1 VLKLSPIVVAA
12 TLFVSNGA
20 FAAEEKV
27 TSVDELAQVT
37 SVSQLSDVQPSDWA
51 FQSVQSLVERY
62 GCIAGY
68 PDGTFKGNRALTR
81 YEFAAGLNAC
91 LERITQLIAAGTT
104 VVPEAD
110 MEAIDRLAE
119 EFNDEL
125 IGVIDRING
134 LDARAAKIEANQFS
148 TTAKLRG
155 EALFAVSDVF
165 GAKDSNDKI
174 GNGGNGSNTVFS
186 NRVRLGISTSFNG
199 KDNLSLRLQAR
210 NTPQFDGG
218 SGTARPNITGT
229 NMTRLG
235 FDGATAD
242 GGRNVEMD
250 KLSYSFKPSDK
261 LSVKIDAVGAAMDD
275 NVNNYNPV
283 FASSGGG
290 AISRYGRF
298 NPIYRVASGQSAVTA
313 NLGKSNSRLRLNAG
327 YVTNNATDNTKGIFE
342 GDNTFFGQVD
352 LKPTKKLNVGVAY
365 ARAYRAGG
373 SGLFGS
379 TGSGNANSPF
389 KGQATTATTANVYS
403 LLANYQLNSKT
414 TLAGWYG
421 FADADAGTNDANINY
436 WAANLG
442 FKDFGAKGNTLGVIF
457 GQPPKVTKNSV
468 AKGEDKGTSYHLEG
482 LYKMRVNDRIDVTPG
497 LLVIFNPEH
506 NEANKTVYVGTLRTT
521 FKF

>member
-1 VLKLSPIVVAA
+1 MAKLLFNVLKLSPIVVAA

-104 VVPEAD
+104 VPEAD
-110 MEAIDRLAE
+110 TEAIDRLSE

-125 IGVIDRING
+125 IGIVDRING

-148 TTAKLRG
+148 TTAKLKG
-155 EALFAVSDVF
+155 EAIFAVSDSF
-165 GAKDSNDKI
+165 GGTDGDDT
-174 GNGGNGSNTVFS
+174 NTVFS

-210 NTPQFDGG
+210 NTPSIRDG
-218 SGTARPNITGT
+218 GT

-235 FDGATAD
+235 FDGSTTE
-242 GGRNVEMD
+242 GGKNVEMD
-250 KLSYSFKPSDK
+250 KLNYSFKPSDK
-261 LSVKIDAVGAAMDD
+261 LSVKIDAVGAEMDD

-298 NPIYRVASGQSAVTA
+298 NPIYRVAEGQSAVTVKY
-313 NLGKSNSRLRLNAG
+313 GSSKSPLTLNAA
-327 YVTNNATDNTKGIFE
+327 YVANNASDTTKGIFE
-342 GDNTFFGQVD
+342 GDETFFGQVD
-352 LKPTKKLNVGVAY
+352 FKAGKKLNVGVAY
-365 ARAYRAGG
+365 ANANRSGG
-373 SGLFGS
+373 TGLLGS
-379 TGSGNANSPF
+379 TGSSFANDPF
-389 KGQATTATTANVYS
+389 GKKATTANVYS
-403 LLANYQLNSKT
+403 LLANYQLNKKT

-421 FADADAGTNDANINY
+421 FVDADEKNSTNSADINY
-436 WAANLG
+436 WAASLG
-442 FKDFGAKGNTLGVIF
+442 VKDFGAKGNTLGLIF
-457 GQPPKVTKNSV
+457 GQPPKVTNNSV
-468 AKGEDKGTSYHLEG
+468 VTREDNGTSYHLEG
-482 LYKMRVNDRIDVTPG
+482 LYKMKVNDRIDVTPG

-506 NEANKTVYVGTLRTT
+506 NEANDTVYVGTIRTT

>member
-1 VLKLSPIVVAA
+1 MAKLLFNVLKLSPIVVAA

-104 VVPEAD
+104 VPEAD
-110 MEAIDRLAE
+110 TEAIDRLSE

-125 IGVIDRING
+125 IGIVDRING

-148 TTAKLRG
+148 TTAKLKG
-155 EALFAVSDVF
+155 EALFAVSDSF
-165 GAKDSNDKI
+165 GGQDGKDT
-174 GNGGNGSNTVFS
+174 NTVFT
-186 NRVRLGISTSFNG
+186 NRVRLGISSSFNG

-210 NTPQFDGG
+210 NTPSIKDGD
-218 SGTARPNITGT
+218 T

-235 FDGATAD
+235 FDGVTGEGTKASGT
-242 GGRNVEMD
+242 NVELD

-261 LSVKIDAVGAAMDD
+261 LSVKVDAVGAAMED

-298 NPIYRVASGQSAVTA
+298 NPIYRVAGGQSAVTV
-313 NLGKSNSRLRLNAG
+313 NYGKSNSALRLNAG
-327 YVTNNATDNTKGIFE
+327 YVASNASDTTKGGIFE
-342 GDNTFFGQVD
+342 GDETFFGQVD

-365 ARAYRAGG
+365 ARANRSGG
-373 SGLFGS
+373 TGLLGS
-379 TGSGNANSPF
+379 TGSSFANDPF
-389 KGQATTATTANVYS
+389 GKQATTANVYS
-403 LLANYQLNSKT
+403 LLANYQLNKKT

-421 FADADAGTNDANINY
+421 FVDADQKNSTNSADINY
-436 WAANLG
+436 WAASLG
-442 FKDFGAKGNTLGVIF
+442 VKDFGAKGNTLGLIF
-457 GQPPKVTKNSV
+457 GQPPKVTNNSL
-468 AKGEDKGTSYHLEG
+468 ATREDNGTSYHLEG

-506 NEANKTVYVGTLRTT
+506 NSARDTVYVGTLRTT

>member
-1 VLKLSPIVVAA
+1 MAKLLFNVLKLSPIVVAA

-134 LDARAAKIEANQFS
+134 LDVRAAKIEANQFS
-148 TTAKLRG
+148 TTAKLKG
-155 EALFAVSDVF
+155 EAIFAVSDSF
-165 GAKDSNDKI
+165 GGTDGDKT
-174 GNGGNGSNTVFS
+174 NTVFT
-186 NRVRLGISTSFNG
+186 NRVRLGISSSFNG

-210 NTPQFDGG
+210 NTPSIKDG
-218 SGTARPNITGT
+218 GT

-235 FDGATAD
+235 FDGVTT
-242 GGRNVEMD
+242 GGNNVEMD

-261 LSVKIDAVGAAMDD
+261 LSVKIDAVGAAMED

-298 NPIYRVASGQSAVTA
+298 NPIYRVATGQSAVTA

-327 YVTNNATDNTKGIFE
+327 YVTNNATTNTTGVFE

-373 SGLFGS
+373 SGLLGS
-379 TGSGNANSPF
+379 TGSSFANNPF

-421 FADADAGTNDANINY
+421 FADADAGTNDADINY
-436 WAANLG
+436 WAASLG
-442 FKDFGAKGNTLGVIF
+442 VKDFGAKGNTLGLIF

-468 AKGEDKGTSYHLEG
+468 AANKDSGTSYHLEG

>member
-1 VLKLSPIVVAA
+1 MAKLLFNVLKLSPIVVAA

-104 VVPEAD
+104 VPEAD
-110 MEAIDRLAE
+110 TEAIDRLSE

-125 IGVIDRING
+125 IGIVDRING

-148 TTAKLRG
+148 TTAKLKG
-155 EALFAVSDVF
+155 EALFAVSDSF
-165 GAKDSNDKI
+165 GGQDGKDT
-174 GNGGNGSNTVFS
+174 NTVFT
-186 NRVRLGISTSFNG
+186 NRVRLGISSSFNG

-210 NTPQFDGG
+210 NTPSIKDGD
-218 SGTARPNITGT
+218 T

-235 FDGATAD
+235 FDGVTT
-242 GGRNVEMD
+242 GGNNVEMD

-261 LSVKIDAVGAAMDD
+261 LSVKVDAVGAAMED

-298 NPIYRVASGQSAVTA
+298 NPIYRVAGGQSAVTV
-313 NLGKSNSRLRLNAG
+313 NYGKSNSALRLNAG
-327 YVTNNATDNTKGIFE
+327 YVASNASDTTKGGIFE
-342 GDNTFFGQVD
+342 GDETFFGQVD

-365 ARAYRAGG
+365 ARANRSGG
-373 SGLFGS
+373 TGLLGS
-379 TGSGNANSPF
+379 TGSSFANDPF
-389 KGQATTATTANVYS
+389 GKQATTANVYS
-403 LLANYQLNSKT
+403 LLANYQLNKKT

-421 FADADAGTNDANINY
+421 FVDADQKNSTNSADINY
-436 WAANLG
+436 WAASLG
-442 FKDFGAKGNTLGVIF
+442 VKDFGAKGNTLGLIF
-457 GQPPKVTKNSV
+457 GQPPKVTNNSL
-468 AKGEDKGTSYHLEG
+468 ATREDNGTSYHLEG

-506 NEANKTVYVGTLRTT
+506 NSARDTVYVGTLRTT